1 MTKLELID
9 KKNQL
14 EKRGLD
20 ILEAAEKEERKLN
33 KEEQMEYDGIVLEMR
48 ELSNKINQT
57 NIKTAT
63 KMEKKDFSLIKA
75 IRSVA
80 NNQQLDEASMAV
92 INQGKEEMRKSGV
105 SFSGQIQIP
114 VEQRA
119 TVEATVQNAGKETV
133 ATDKLNILGPIYQ
146 NMVLAKAGAHYITG
160 LVGTVS
166 LPKYSGSTVGWKGEI
181 DEAADGAGTFS
192 EVTFSPKRLT
202 AYIDVSKQFLIQ
214 DSVGA
219 EELLRNDLVK
229 AISTKLEE
237 TILGNA
243 AGDATKPA
251 GIFNGAE
258 SYDFTTNAYQKT
270 VDMESTLDGFDGLAE
285 KVYIVSP
292 SIKAE
297 LRKQSKD
304 TGSGQLTYMNGEING
319 ITTLCSSKAQG
330 IVLGDFS
337 NYYICQWGAVDLV
350 VDPYTQASKGCV
362 RLVVNAYFDAGAV
375 RDEAFVAVTEA

>member
-1 MTKLELID
+1 
-9 KKNQL
+9 
-14 EKRGLD
+14 
-20 ILEAAEKEERKLN
+20 
-33 KEEQMEYDGIVLEMR
+33 
-48 ELSNKINQT
+48 
-57 NIKTAT
+57 
-63 KMEKKDFSLIKA
+63 
-75 IRSVA
+75 
-80 NNQQLDEASMAV
+80 
-92 INQGKEEMRKSGV
+92 
-105 SFSGQIQIP
+105 
-114 VEQRA
+114 
-119 TVEATVQNAGKETV
+119 
-133 ATDKLNILGPIYQ
+133 
-146 NMVLAKAGAHYITG
+146 MVLAKAGAHYITG
-160 LVGTVS
+160 LVGDVS
-166 LPKYSGSTVGWKGEI
+166 VPKYSGSTVGWKGEI

-237 TILGNA
+237 TILGSA

-258 SYDFTTNAYQKT
+258 SYNFTTDAYGKT

-292 SIKAE
+292 SVKAK
-297 LRKQSKD
+297 LRKQPKD

>member
-57 NIKTAT
+57 NIKTVT

-119 TVEATVQNAGKETV
+119 TVEATV
-133 ATDKLNILGPIYQ
+133 
-146 NMVLAKAGAHYITG
+146 
-160 LVGTVS
+160 
-166 LPKYSGSTVGWKGEI
+166 
-181 DEAADGAGTFS
+181 
-192 EVTFSPKRLT
+192 
-202 AYIDVSKQFLIQ
+202 
-214 DSVGA
+214 
-219 EELLRNDLVK
+219 
-229 AISTKLEE
+229 
-237 TILGNA
+237 
-243 AGDATKPA
+243 
-251 GIFNGAE
+251 
-258 SYDFTTNAYQKT
+258 
-270 VDMESTLDGFDGLAE
+270 
-285 KVYIVSP
+285 
-292 SIKAE
+292 
-297 LRKQSKD
+297 
-304 TGSGQLTYMNGEING
+304 
-319 ITTLCSSKAQG
+319 
-330 IVLGDFS
+330 
-337 NYYICQWGAVDLV
+337 
-350 VDPYTQASKGCV
+350 
-362 RLVVNAYFDAGAV
+362 
-375 RDEAFVAVTEA
+375 

>member
-14 EKRGLD
+14 EKRGID

-57 NIKTAT
+57 NIKTVT

-119 TVEATVQNAGKETV
+119 TVEATVKNAGEETV

-160 LVGTVS
+160 LVG
-166 LPKYSGSTVGWKGEI
+166 
-181 DEAADGAGTFS
+181 
-192 EVTFSPKRLT
+192 
-202 AYIDVSKQFLIQ
+202 DVR
-214 DSVGA
+214 G
-219 EELLRNDLVK
+219 
-229 AISTKLEE
+229 
-237 TILGNA
+237 
-243 AGDATKPA
+243 
-251 GIFNGAE
+251 
-258 SYDFTTNAYQKT
+258 
-270 VDMESTLDGFDGLAE
+270 
-285 KVYIVSP
+285 
-292 SIKAE
+292 
-297 LRKQSKD
+297 
-304 TGSGQLTYMNGEING
+304 
-319 ITTLCSSKAQG
+319 
-330 IVLGDFS
+330 
-337 NYYICQWGAVDLV
+337 
-350 VDPYTQASKGCV
+350 
-362 RLVVNAYFDAGAV
+362 
-375 RDEAFVAVTEA
+375 

>member
-57 NIKTAT
+57 NIKTVT

-119 TVEATVQNAGKETV
+119 TVEATVANAGKETV

-160 LVGTVS
+160 LVGDVS

-181 DEAADGAGTFS
+181 DEAVDGAGTFS

-237 TILGNA
+237 TILGNV

-258 SYDFTTNAYQKT
+258 SYDFTTDAYQKT

-292 SIKAE
+292 SVKAE
-297 LRKQSKD
+297 LRKQPKD

-337 NYYICQWGAVDLV
+337 NYYICQWGAV
-350 VDPYTQASKGCV
+350 
-362 RLVVNAYFDAGAV
+362 N
-375 RDEAFVAVTEA
+375 

>member
-57 NIKTAT
+57 TIKTGT

-119 TVEATVQNAGKETV
+119 TVEATV
-133 ATDKLNILGPIYQ
+133 
-146 NMVLAKAGAHYITG
+146 
-160 LVGTVS
+160 
-166 LPKYSGSTVGWKGEI
+166 
-181 DEAADGAGTFS
+181 
-192 EVTFSPKRLT
+192 
-202 AYIDVSKQFLIQ
+202 
-214 DSVGA
+214 
-219 EELLRNDLVK
+219 
-229 AISTKLEE
+229 
-237 TILGNA
+237 
-243 AGDATKPA
+243 
-251 GIFNGAE
+251 
-258 SYDFTTNAYQKT
+258 
-270 VDMESTLDGFDGLAE
+270 
-285 KVYIVSP
+285 
-292 SIKAE
+292 
-297 LRKQSKD
+297 
-304 TGSGQLTYMNGEING
+304 
-319 ITTLCSSKAQG
+319 
-330 IVLGDFS
+330 
-337 NYYICQWGAVDLV
+337 
-350 VDPYTQASKGCV
+350 
-362 RLVVNAYFDAGAV
+362 
-375 RDEAFVAVTEA
+375 

>member
-57 NIKTAT
+57 NIKTGT

-119 TVEATVQNAGKETV
+119 TVEATVANAGKETV

-251 GIFNGAE
+251 GIFNGAT

-292 SIKAE
+292 SVKAE

-337 NYYICQWGAVDLV
+337 NYYICQWGAV
-350 VDPYTQASKGCV
+350 
-362 RLVVNAYFDAGAV
+362 N
-375 RDEAFVAVTEA
+375 

>member
-119 TVEATVQNAGKETV
+119 TVEATV
-133 ATDKLNILGPIYQ
+133 
-146 NMVLAKAGAHYITG
+146 
-160 LVGTVS
+160 
-166 LPKYSGSTVGWKGEI
+166 
-181 DEAADGAGTFS
+181 
-192 EVTFSPKRLT
+192 
-202 AYIDVSKQFLIQ
+202 
-214 DSVGA
+214 
-219 EELLRNDLVK
+219 
-229 AISTKLEE
+229 
-237 TILGNA
+237 
-243 AGDATKPA
+243 
-251 GIFNGAE
+251 
-258 SYDFTTNAYQKT
+258 
-270 VDMESTLDGFDGLAE
+270 
-285 KVYIVSP
+285 
-292 SIKAE
+292 
-297 LRKQSKD
+297 
-304 TGSGQLTYMNGEING
+304 
-319 ITTLCSSKAQG
+319 
-330 IVLGDFS
+330 
-337 NYYICQWGAVDLV
+337 
-350 VDPYTQASKGCV
+350 
-362 RLVVNAYFDAGAV
+362 
-375 RDEAFVAVTEA
+375 

>member
-57 NIKTAT
+57 KIKTVT

-119 TVEATVQNAGKETV
+119 TVEATV
-133 ATDKLNILGPIYQ
+133 
-146 NMVLAKAGAHYITG
+146 
-160 LVGTVS
+160 
-166 LPKYSGSTVGWKGEI
+166 
-181 DEAADGAGTFS
+181 
-192 EVTFSPKRLT
+192 
-202 AYIDVSKQFLIQ
+202 
-214 DSVGA
+214 
-219 EELLRNDLVK
+219 
-229 AISTKLEE
+229 
-237 TILGNA
+237 
-243 AGDATKPA
+243 
-251 GIFNGAE
+251 
-258 SYDFTTNAYQKT
+258 
-270 VDMESTLDGFDGLAE
+270 
-285 KVYIVSP
+285 
-292 SIKAE
+292 
-297 LRKQSKD
+297 
-304 TGSGQLTYMNGEING
+304 
-319 ITTLCSSKAQG
+319 
-330 IVLGDFS
+330 
-337 NYYICQWGAVDLV
+337 
-350 VDPYTQASKGCV
+350 
-362 RLVVNAYFDAGAV
+362 
-375 RDEAFVAVTEA
+375 

>member
-57 NIKTAT
+57 TNKTAT

-119 TVEATVQNAGKETV
+119 TVEATV
-133 ATDKLNILGPIYQ
+133 
-146 NMVLAKAGAHYITG
+146 
-160 LVGTVS
+160 
-166 LPKYSGSTVGWKGEI
+166 
-181 DEAADGAGTFS
+181 
-192 EVTFSPKRLT
+192 
-202 AYIDVSKQFLIQ
+202 
-214 DSVGA
+214 
-219 EELLRNDLVK
+219 
-229 AISTKLEE
+229 
-237 TILGNA
+237 
-243 AGDATKPA
+243 
-251 GIFNGAE
+251 
-258 SYDFTTNAYQKT
+258 
-270 VDMESTLDGFDGLAE
+270 
-285 KVYIVSP
+285 
-292 SIKAE
+292 
-297 LRKQSKD
+297 
-304 TGSGQLTYMNGEING
+304 
-319 ITTLCSSKAQG
+319 
-330 IVLGDFS
+330 
-337 NYYICQWGAVDLV
+337 
-350 VDPYTQASKGCV
+350 
-362 RLVVNAYFDAGAV
+362 
-375 RDEAFVAVTEA
+375 

>member
-57 NIKTAT
+57 NIKTGT

-119 TVEATVQNAGKETV
+119 TVEATV
-133 ATDKLNILGPIYQ
+133 
-146 NMVLAKAGAHYITG
+146 
-160 LVGTVS
+160 
-166 LPKYSGSTVGWKGEI
+166 
-181 DEAADGAGTFS
+181 
-192 EVTFSPKRLT
+192 
-202 AYIDVSKQFLIQ
+202 
-214 DSVGA
+214 
-219 EELLRNDLVK
+219 
-229 AISTKLEE
+229 
-237 TILGNA
+237 
-243 AGDATKPA
+243 
-251 GIFNGAE
+251 
-258 SYDFTTNAYQKT
+258 
-270 VDMESTLDGFDGLAE
+270 
-285 KVYIVSP
+285 
-292 SIKAE
+292 
-297 LRKQSKD
+297 
-304 TGSGQLTYMNGEING
+304 
-319 ITTLCSSKAQG
+319 
-330 IVLGDFS
+330 
-337 NYYICQWGAVDLV
+337 
-350 VDPYTQASKGCV
+350 
-362 RLVVNAYFDAGAV
+362 
-375 RDEAFVAVTEA
+375 

>member
-14 EKRGLD
+14 EKRGLE
-20 ILEAAEKEERKLN
+20 ILDTAEKEERKLN
-33 KEEQMEYDGIVLEMR
+33 KDEQMEYDGIVLEMR
-48 ELSNKINQT
+48 NLTESIN
-57 NIKTAT
+57 NYKTETKTIT
-63 KMEKKDFSLIKA
+63 KMANKDFSLIKA

-80 NNQQLDEASMAV
+80 NNQQLDETSMAV

-114 VEQRA
+114 VEHRDIQA
-119 TVEATVQNAGKETV
+119 TVDGNGKETV

-160 LVGTVS
+160 LVGNVS
-166 LPKYSGSTVGWKGEI
+166 VPLYSGATVGWKGEI
-181 DEAADGAGTFS
+181 DAAADGAGTFS

-202 AYIDVSKQFLIQ
+202 AYIDVSKQFLVQ

-229 AISTKLEE
+229 AISNKLEE
-237 TILGNA
+237 TILGDA
-243 AGDATKPA
+243 PGDATKPA
-251 GIFNGAE
+251 GIFDGAE
-258 SYDFTTNAYQKT
+258 SYDFTDAAYQKT
-270 VDMESTLDGFDGLAE
+270 VDMESNLDGFDGLAE
-285 KVYIVSP
+285 KTYIVSP

-304 TGSGQLTYMNGEING
+304 TGSGQFTYQNGEING
-319 ITTLCSSKAQG
+319 IPTLCSSKAQG

-337 NYYICQWGAVDLV
+337 NYYICQWGAI
-350 VDPYTQASKGCV
+350 
-362 RLVVNAYFDAGAV
+362 N
-375 RDEAFVAVTEA
+375 

>member
-57 NIKTAT
+57 TNKTVT

-119 TVEATVQNAGKETV
+119 TVEATV
-133 ATDKLNILGPIYQ
+133 
-146 NMVLAKAGAHYITG
+146 
-160 LVGTVS
+160 
-166 LPKYSGSTVGWKGEI
+166 
-181 DEAADGAGTFS
+181 
-192 EVTFSPKRLT
+192 
-202 AYIDVSKQFLIQ
+202 
-214 DSVGA
+214 
-219 EELLRNDLVK
+219 
-229 AISTKLEE
+229 
-237 TILGNA
+237 
-243 AGDATKPA
+243 
-251 GIFNGAE
+251 
-258 SYDFTTNAYQKT
+258 
-270 VDMESTLDGFDGLAE
+270 
-285 KVYIVSP
+285 
-292 SIKAE
+292 
-297 LRKQSKD
+297 
-304 TGSGQLTYMNGEING
+304 
-319 ITTLCSSKAQG
+319 
-330 IVLGDFS
+330 
-337 NYYICQWGAVDLV
+337 
-350 VDPYTQASKGCV
+350 
-362 RLVVNAYFDAGAV
+362 
-375 RDEAFVAVTEA
+375 

>member
-20 ILEAAEKEERKLN
+20 ILSGAEKEERKLN
-33 KEEQMEYDGIVLEMR
+33 KEEQMEYDGIILEMR
-48 ELSNKINQT
+48 DLTDKIN
-57 NIKTAT
+57 NYKTETKTIT
-63 KMEKKDFSLIKA
+63 KMANKDFSLIKA

-80 NNQQLDEASMAV
+80 NNQQLDEASTAV

-105 SFSGQIQIP
+105 SFSGQIQLP
-114 VEQRA
+114 VEQRDTTQA
-119 TVEATVQNAGKETV
+119 TVADHGKEIV

-146 NMVLAKAGAHYITG
+146 NMVLAKAGAHYLTG
-160 LVGTVS
+160 LVGDVS
-166 LPKYSGSTVGWKGEI
+166 LPVYSGSTVGWKGEI
-181 DEAADGAGTFS
+181 DAAADGAGTFS

-237 TILGNA
+237 TILGNE

-251 GIFNGAE
+251 GLFNGVD
-258 SYDFTTNAYQKT
+258 SYDFTDEAYAKT
-270 VDMESTLDGFDGLAE
+270 VEMESNLDGFDGLAE
-285 KVYIVSP
+285 KAYIISP
-292 SIKAE
+292 AIKAA
-297 LRKQSKD
+297 LRTSSKD
-304 TGSGQLTYMNGEING
+304 SGSGQFAYQNGEING
-319 ITTLCSSKAQG
+319 IPAYCSSKAQG

-337 NYYICQWGAVDLV
+337 NYYICQWG
-350 VDPYTQASKGCV
+350 SI
-362 RLVVNAYFDAGAV
+362 N
-375 RDEAFVAVTEA
+375 

>member
-57 NIKTAT
+57 NNKTVT

-119 TVEATVQNAGKETV
+119 TVEATV
-133 ATDKLNILGPIYQ
+133 
-146 NMVLAKAGAHYITG
+146 
-160 LVGTVS
+160 
-166 LPKYSGSTVGWKGEI
+166 
-181 DEAADGAGTFS
+181 
-192 EVTFSPKRLT
+192 
-202 AYIDVSKQFLIQ
+202 
-214 DSVGA
+214 
-219 EELLRNDLVK
+219 
-229 AISTKLEE
+229 
-237 TILGNA
+237 
-243 AGDATKPA
+243 
-251 GIFNGAE
+251 
-258 SYDFTTNAYQKT
+258 
-270 VDMESTLDGFDGLAE
+270 
-285 KVYIVSP
+285 
-292 SIKAE
+292 
-297 LRKQSKD
+297 
-304 TGSGQLTYMNGEING
+304 
-319 ITTLCSSKAQG
+319 
-330 IVLGDFS
+330 
-337 NYYICQWGAVDLV
+337 
-350 VDPYTQASKGCV
+350 
-362 RLVVNAYFDAGAV
+362 
-375 RDEAFVAVTEA
+375 